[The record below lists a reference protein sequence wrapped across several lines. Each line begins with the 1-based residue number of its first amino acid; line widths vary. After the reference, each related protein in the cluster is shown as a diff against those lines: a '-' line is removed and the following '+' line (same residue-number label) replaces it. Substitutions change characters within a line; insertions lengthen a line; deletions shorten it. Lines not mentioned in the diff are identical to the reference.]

1 MGKIYSWPTW
11 KNAHWIKSCE
21 CEKYKKDVICYKYFQ
36 HHLESPC
43 VVESNKHEPYVENS
57 AKQVRQSLQKLY
69 NLMNE
74 PQYI

>member
-1 MGKIYSWPTW
+1 
-11 KNAHWIKSCE
+11 
-21 CEKYKKDVICYKYFQ
+21 
-36 HHLESPC
+36 LESPC